1 MSPKLTSMTQII
13 VVGLA
18 VADDRGVGEVLKAAV
33 PGWPRRL
40 CHVDCYIGEGWPWCA
55 DPSQKCQGGQIQL
68 IQSCQ

>member
-40 CHVDCYIGEGWPWCA
+40 CHVVGDGVATRAQGEEEDDG
-55 DPSQKCQGGQIQL
+55 SRRV
-68 IQSCQ
+68 